1 MHLRPQSYG
10 LAIEKPKNF
19 LFFFAFRSLNCN
31 FAGTKDACTSI
42 MVGKNASVDGSV
54 MTSHTCD
61 SWYRTWMSIEPAKDY
76 PRDTIMNIY
85 EGLMHT
91 EHANDMTGVK
101 IRGTIPQARHT
112 YPSAG

>member
-1 MHLRPQSYG
+1 MKY
-10 LAIEKPKNF
+10 
-19 LFFFAFRSLNCN
+19 FALLTLLGWTCLSTAQTSR
-31 FAGTKDACTSI
+31 DACTSI
-42 MVGKNASVDGSV
+42 MVGTNASVDGSV

-85 EGLMHT
+85 EGLMHA

-101 IRGTIPQARHT
+101 IR
-112 YPSAG
+112 